1 MDRVIYL
8 VRHTQPKIGS
18 GICYGQTDVNLFE
31 TFEKE
36 SVAIMQKLGEIC
48 FSNIYSSPLRRCC
61 RLASL
66 FSKAA
71 VVETSIDNRLV
82 EMNFGDWEGQLWHEI
97 TDPLLENWYTY
108 WMDTPAGGAESFLDQ
123 YNRVS
128 AFLDEVKER
137 KYRHICLFIHRGTIE
152 AILVYV
158 GQLNL
163 NQAFARPM
171 DFGVRFTVEVE

>member
-1 MDRVIYL
+1 MKVTL
-8 VRHTQPKIGS
+8 VRHTRVAVPPEM
-18 GICYGQTDVNLFE
+18 CYGNSDVDVAS
-31 TFEKE
+31 TFEQE
-36 SVAIMQKLGEIC
+36 AAEVLSGLRGQAFDAV
-48 FSNIYSSPLRRCC
+48 FTSPLQRCRKLATYC
-61 RLASL
+61 GYPDAMPDDRLKEL
-66 FSKAA
+66 
-71 VVETSIDNRLV
+71 
-82 EMNFGDWEGQLWHEI
+82 NFGDWEGQLWHEI

-123 YNRVS
+123 YSRVS

-171 DFGVRFTVEVE
+171 DFGVRFTVEIE